1 MCGFSGSS
9 GSSLGCLSPQM
20 NLLSTLYRTWLY
32 IIYNEWC
39 HISFCVAVCD
49 FQNVRCKTR
58 TLSCHPSSVSDLPQW
73 SFDGSWY
80 YTYRMIPTTL
90 CSVGASALALSLTI
104 LCLSCIQT
112 PKYTSSSCTFAMT
125 SPPFSSFPH
134 FNHILTALPR
144 PKVMTVMFSWNQST
158 SIETLSSWSAL
169 TSITSVNVFGDQS
182 QHPNVWEKAN
192 IDGLMQRK
200 CMGMMCL
207 HVSCNRQHPFVMQ
220 HVSWAIIYPGMV
232 ALDFWHVPCTYWL

>member
-1 MCGFSGSS
+1 MQSS
-9 GSSLGCLSPQM
+9 A
-20 NLLSTLYRTWLY
+20 NT
-32 IIYNEWC
+32 
-39 HISFCVAVCD
+39 
-49 FQNVRCKTR
+49 
-58 TLSCHPSSVSDLPQW
+58 
-73 SFDGSWY
+73 
-80 YTYRMIPTTL
+80 
-90 CSVGASALALSLTI
+90 LALSLTI

-112 PKYTSSSCTFAMT
+112 LKHTSSSCTFAMS

-144 PKVMTVMFSWNQST
+144 PKVMTVTFSWNQST

-207 HVSCNRQHPFVMQ
+207 HVSCNRQHSFCHATCFMGYHIPRYGCIRLLTCAMYILAL
-220 HVSWAIIYPGMV
+220 VSTSYM
-232 ALDFWHVPCTYWL
+232 